1 LPVNEFLKI
10 TQILTHKSTQFG
22 ESESSLAQPARAVAG
37 NGHGVAAMNRIGRIR
52 GHGARLFIINL
63 WLTFLRN
70 VLALYEV
77 H

>member
-37 NGHGVAAMNRIGRIR
+37 NGHGVAAANRIGRIR
-52 GHGARLFIINL
+52 GMEPGCLSSIYGSFSFEMSL
-63 WLTFLRN
+63 P
-70 VLALYEV
+70 YK
-77 H
+77 

>member
-1 LPVNEFLKI
+1 LLVNEFLKI
-10 TQILTHKSTQFG
+10 RQILTHKSTQFG
-22 ESESSLAQPARAVAG
+22 ESESSLAQPARGFAG
-37 NGHGVAAMNRIGRIR
+37 NDHGVAPANRIGRIR

-70 VLALYEV
+70 VISLYEV